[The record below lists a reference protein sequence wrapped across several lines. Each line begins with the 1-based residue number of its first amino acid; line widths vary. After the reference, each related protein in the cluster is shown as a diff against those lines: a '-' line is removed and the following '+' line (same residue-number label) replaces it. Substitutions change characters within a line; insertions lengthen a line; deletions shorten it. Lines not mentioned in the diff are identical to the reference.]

1 MCERQPHP
9 LSQMGLRDRD
19 IEMSVNTLVNDSFL
33 IRMAQCIARREID
46 NRDEANEAGRQI
58 ANFALANWD
67 RVAEK
72 YGHGDADDMD
82 IVERL
87 ARDMLARRSGQP
99 DPDEFT
105 ICKVMLIQRPGT
117 QWLM

>member
-1 MCERQPHP
+1 MAE
-9 LSQMGLRDRD
+9 
-19 IEMSVNTLVNDSFL
+19 NTTVDSFL
-33 IRMAQCIARREID
+33 IRMAQCIARMELD

-67 RVAEK
+67 HVVEK
-72 YGHGDADDMD
+72 YGHGDVDDLE

-87 ARDMLARRSGQP
+87 ARDVLAHRPSDRQP

-105 ICKVMLIQRPGT
+105 ICKVMLIRQPGP
-117 QWLM
+117 QWLL